1 MTDYRIVLAD
11 EHRMFQ
17 EGVEQILLGSER
29 PRFSVTA
36 KVSNGKDLIT
46 TVDNESFDVLVF
58 EVNFVDIEPFDLIK
72 RIKSLKKD
80 FKLFVLSAYGD
91 MKLVKECFRLG
102 VDGYLLK
109 SSNSADLINGL
120 VTVLQDEVYIGE
132 NLQVAPNKNGSNVE
146 IGDVKKKEFPVER
159 FSVRQK
165 LTNRE
170 KEVLGFV
177 CEGISN
183 KGIASQLYIS
193 EHTVRVHRKHIL
205 KKLNLN
211 TTADLI
217 DFVDEFDILIKV

>member
-1 MTDYRIVLAD
+1 MTDYKIVLAD

-17 EGVEQILLGSER
+17 EGIENILLGSDH
-29 PRFSVTA
+29 PRFSVVA
-36 KVSNGKDLIT
+36 KVNNGKDLIA
-46 TVDNESFDVLVF
+46 TVDSESFDVLVF
-58 EVNFVDIEPFDLIK
+58 EVNFIDIEPFDLIK
-72 RIKSLKKD
+72 QIRSLKKD
-80 FKLFVLSAYGD
+80 IKLFVLSAYGD
-91 MKLVKECFRLG
+91 MKLVKECFRMG

-109 SSNSADLINGL
+109 SSNSADLIDGL
-120 VTVLQDEVYIGE
+120 TTILQDKVYIGE
-132 NLQVAPNKNGSNVE
+132 NLQVSPNKNGGSVNNN
-146 IGDVKKKEFPVER
+146 DVKKKEFPIER
-159 FSVRQK
+159 FQVRQK

-170 KEVLGFV
+170 KEILGFV

-217 DFVDEFDILIKV
+217 DFVDEFDILIKI

>member
-11 EHRMFQ
+11 EHKMFQ
-17 EGVEQILLGSER
+17 EGVEQLLQSNEH
-29 PRFSVTA
+29 PSFSVTA
-36 KVSNGKDLIT
+36 KVNNGKDLIT
-46 TVDNESFDVLVF
+46 AVENESFDVLVF

-72 RIKSLKKD
+72 QIKSLKKD

-109 SSNSADLINGL
+109 SSNSADLIDGL
-120 VTVLQDEVYIGE
+120 TTILQDRVYIGE
-132 NLQVAPNKNGSNVE
+132 NLQVAPDKNGAHAKSA
-146 IGDVKKKEFPVER
+146 DVKKKEFPVER
-159 FSVRQK
+159 FEVRQK

-170 KEVLGFV
+170 KEILGFV

-211 TTADLI
+211 TTTDLI
-217 DFVDEFDILIKV
+217 DFVEEFDILIKV

>member
-17 EGVEQILLGSER
+17 EGVEHLLQGSEH
-29 PRFSVTA
+29 PRFSVIA
-36 KVSNGKDLIT
+36 RVNNGKDLIT
-46 TVDNESFDVLVF
+46 TVDSESFDVLVL

-72 RIKSLKKD
+72 QIKSLKKD
-80 FKLFVLSAYGD
+80 FKVFVLSAYGD

-120 VTVLQDEVYIGE
+120 TTVLQDKVYIGE
-132 NLQVAPNKNGSNVE
+132 NLQVAPDINGGTPKNS
-146 IGDVKKKEFPVER
+146 DVKKKEFPIQR
-159 FSVRQK
+159 FEVRQK

-170 KEVLGFV
+170 KEILGFV
-177 CEGISN
+177 CDGISN
-183 KGIASQLYIS
+183 KDIASQLYIS

-205 KKLNLN
+205 KKLSLN